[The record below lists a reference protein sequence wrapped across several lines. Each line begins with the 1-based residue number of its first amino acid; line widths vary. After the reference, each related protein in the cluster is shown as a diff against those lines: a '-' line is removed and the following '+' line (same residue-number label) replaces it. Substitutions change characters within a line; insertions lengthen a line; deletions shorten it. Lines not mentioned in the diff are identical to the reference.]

1 MRHAFQGGSGAA
13 TTPQFSRRVAAPRIE
28 VSIEREAGKPA
39 ERVAVLDQELVRVG
53 AHPSNEV
60 VISDPLVSR
69 FHLRLVRAQDAWRLT
84 DTGSLNGVR
93 VGGVRVR
100 DADLP
105 SSECTIEI
113 GESLL
118 RVKELP
124 SVGTVEVL
132 QTPNFGAIY
141 GKALSM
147 QKLFAILERVSK
159 ADVSVLVEGESGTGK
174 ELVASQIAR
183 RSSRA
188 DGPFVVVDCSAITR
202 TLMESELFG
211 HAKGSFTG
219 AERDRV
225 GAFEA
230 ANGGTVFL
238 DEIGEL
244 PLDMQPK
251 LLRVLEAREVRR
263 LGETKTRKVDVR
275 VIAATNRKL
284 EEEVNRSNFRED
296 LYFRLSVVTVRVPPL
311 RERSEDIDLLI
322 RVFLESFDALDSMH
336 LFTPEVIETLSR
348 HSWPGN
354 VRELRNY
361 VERAVV
367 FDAAP
372 PPWRDEPPSASMPPP
387 SAAEIDV
394 GVPFKIAKERVV
406 DEFERRYL
414 AALLEQTGGNLSSA
428 ARKAGIDRMY
438 LHRLVQKLG
447 LRPSRSLK
455 D

>member
-1 MRHAFQGGSGAA
+1 MRQIFPGGAGAA
-13 TTPQFSRRVAAPRIE
+13 TTPQFSGRVAAPRIE
-28 VSIEREAGKPA
+28 VTLEREAGKPA
-39 ERVAVLDQELVRVG
+39 DRVTVLDQELVRIG
-53 AHPSNEV
+53 SHPSNEIV
-60 VISDPLVSR
+60 VNDPLVSR
-69 FHLRLVRAQDAWRLT
+69 FHFRLVRASDAWRLT

-93 VGGVRVR
+93 MGGVRVR

-105 SSECTIEI
+105 SSECCVEI
-113 GESLL
+113 GGSLL
-118 RVKELP
+118 RIRELP
-124 SVGTVEVL
+124 SMGTVEVL
-132 QTPNFGAIY
+132 QTPNFGALY
-141 GKALSM
+141 GKSLAM
-147 QKLFAILERVSK
+147 QKLFATLERVSK
-159 ADVSVLVEGESGTGK
+159 ADVNVLIEGESGTGK

-202 TLMESELFG
+202 PLMESELFG
-211 HAKGSFTG
+211 HVKGAFTG

-230 ANGGTVFL
+230 ANGGIVFL

-251 LLRVLEAREVRR
+251 LLRVLEAREIRR

-275 VIAATNRKL
+275 ILAATNRKL
-284 EEEVNRSNFRED
+284 EEEVNRGTFRED
-296 LYFRLSVVTVRVPPL
+296 LYFRLSVVTIRVPPL

-322 RVFLESFDALDSMH
+322 RVFLDSFNAQESIH
-336 LFTPEVIETLSR
+336 LFTPEVLETLTR

-361 VERAVV
+361 VERSVV
-367 FDAAP
+367 FDTAAP
-372 PPWRDEPPSASMPPP
+372 PWREPTAVPSQPPSTE
-387 SAAEIDV
+387 EIDLE
-394 GVPFKIAKERVV
+394 VPFKIAKERII
-406 DEFERRYL
+406 DDFERRYL
-414 AALLEQTGGNLSSA
+414 GAILDKTGGNLSSA

-438 LHRLVQKLG
+438 LHRLIQKLG
-447 LRPSRSLK
+447 LRPPRSLK